1 MPRTPTP
8 EFSCSDCRKETE
20 VVFDHSTGDT
30 VCSECG
36 LVLESRCIDE
46 TSEWRTFAD
55 DSTDRDPARVGSPV
69 DPLLMGDGQLTTR
82 ISIAKAK
89 GFNTITGG
97 DAEPNVTWVHGRGAG
112 GDRDRV
118 VVMGFETIANMC
130 DRLSLVA
137 TIKDRA
143 REMYKRLE
151 DQKCTRGRNL
161 EALAAGCLF
170 IACRQEGKPRTIKE
184 ICSVANGAS
193 KKDIGRAKEFIVKQL
208 AVEMGQSMELG
219 ATSAG
224 DYLRRFCSNL
234 GMSSKEVKAVQEAV
248 QKSEAIDIRRAPI
261 SIAGAI
267 IYMITQLS
275 DEKKSLKDIALST
288 SVSEATI
295 RSVYKDLYPY
305 ASRIVPNWYASDKD
319 LINNR
324 SARPLLIAFNWD
336 TSTLLLT
343 AVLTTRMDVGTMLA
357 IIKFAPDGSN
367 LVGHRYAERFTH
379 SNRSHM
385 ADAYCS
391 DCKRNT
397 EVVFDHSAG
406 DTVCSECG
414 LVLESH
420 SIDETSEW
428 RTFANE
434 SGDNDPVRVG
444 GPTNPLLTDGGLST
458 VISKPNGVTSD
469 FLSSSLG
476 RWQNRGSNP
485 DRSLILAFKTIATM
499 SDRLGLVATIKDR
512 ANEIY
517 KKVEDQK
524 SSRGRNQDAILA
536 ACLYIAC
543 RQEDK
548 PRTVKEICSVANGAT
563 KKEIGR
569 AKEYIVKQL
578 ELEMGQSVEMGTIH
592 AGDFM
597 RRFCSNLGMTNQA
610 VKAAQEAVH
619 KSEEFDIRRSPIS
632 IAAAVIY
639 IVTQLS
645 DDKKPLKDVAIA
657 TGVAEGTIRNSYK
670 DLYPHLSKI
679 IPGWYAQEEDLK
691 NLCSP

>member
-1 MPRTPTP
+1 
-8 EFSCSDCRKETE
+8 
-20 VVFDHSTGDT
+20 
-30 VCSECG
+30 
-36 LVLESRCIDE
+36 
-46 TSEWRTFAD
+46 
-55 DSTDRDPARVGSPV
+55 
-69 DPLLMGDGQLTTR
+69 
-82 ISIAKAK
+82 
-89 GFNTITGG
+89 
-97 DAEPNVTWVHGRGAG
+97 
-112 GDRDRV
+112 
-118 VVMGFETIANMC
+118 
-130 DRLSLVA
+130 
-137 TIKDRA
+137 
-143 REMYKRLE
+143 
-151 DQKCTRGRNL
+151 
-161 EALAAGCLF
+161 
-170 IACRQEGKPRTIKE
+170 
-184 ICSVANGAS
+184 
-193 KKDIGRAKEFIVKQL
+193 
-208 AVEMGQSMELG
+208 
-219 ATSAG
+219 
-224 DYLRRFCSNL
+224 
-234 GMSSKEVKAVQEAV
+234 
-248 QKSEAIDIRRAPI
+248 
-261 SIAGAI
+261 
-267 IYMITQLS
+267 
-275 DEKKSLKDIALST
+275 
-288 SVSEATI
+288 
-295 RSVYKDLYPY
+295 
-305 ASRIVPNWYASDKD
+305 
-319 LINNR
+319 
-324 SARPLLIAFNWD
+324 
-336 TSTLLLT
+336 
-343 AVLTTRMDVGTMLA
+343 
-357 IIKFAPDGSN
+357 
-367 LVGHRYAERFTH
+367 
-379 SNRSHM
+379 M

-619 KSEEFDIRRSPIS
+619 KSEEFDIRALPFFI
-632 IAAAVIY
+632 
-639 IVTQLS
+639 
-645 DDKKPLKDVAIA
+645 DKIKFLEVDY
-657 TGVAEGTIRNSYK
+657 G
-670 DLYPHLSKI
+670 
-679 IPGWYAQEEDLK
+679 EDE
-691 NLCSP
+691 